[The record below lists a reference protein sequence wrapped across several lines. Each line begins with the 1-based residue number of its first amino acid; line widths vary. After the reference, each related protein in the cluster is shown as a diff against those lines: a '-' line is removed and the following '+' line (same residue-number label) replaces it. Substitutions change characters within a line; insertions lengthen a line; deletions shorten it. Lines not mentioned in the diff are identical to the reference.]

1 MSSEKKD
8 TNDLKDPGLDRRNFL
23 KTGLAGAA
31 GIAAV
36 GAGMNTVS
44 AQPVAPG
51 PQARTNSKTGI
62 RTAVITDAQLNIG
75 PFLAR
80 KMAALGYN
88 LVIADAQ
95 EGLADELRKLGAA
108 EVVVVEGLEQE
119 GPNNESKPGSLQK
132 VVDTAV
138 EKFGSFDSAFI
149 RTAIHAPQG
158 DILNTSADGLMTH
171 YQENLLAVMYGL
183 QAVLPPLVAAGAGQV
198 VVQTSATGEKPQ
210 PTLMA
215 YSTMRA
221 AANMM
226 CRCAA
231 MTVAPDGVCVNVIGT
246 NFMNYPGFRD
256 AAGAQD
262 EEVYQR
268 ILKTIPMRRLGE
280 TDEAA
285 HFALSLLDGH
295 NMYTTGNAFPV
306 AGGFNNE
313 GMVPFE

>member
-1 MSSEKKD
+1 MTSKETPKTGEKEQ
-8 TNDLKDPGLDRRNFL
+8 TTGIDRRGFL
-23 KTGLAGAA
+23 MAGAA
-31 GIAAV
+31 GVAA
-36 GAGMNTVS
+36 AGLGMKDAAANPT
-44 AQPVAPG
+44 APG
-51 PQARTNSKTGI
+51 PELRTNSKTGI
-62 RTAVITDAQLNIG
+62 RTAVISDAQLNIG

-88 LVIADAQ
+88 LVIADVQ
-95 EGLADELRKLGAA
+95 KGLVEDLHKLGAA
-108 EVVVVEGLEQE
+108 DVVVVEGLEQE

-132 VVDTAV
+132 VFDTAMD
-138 EKFGSFDSAFI
+138 KFGGYDSAFI
-149 RTAIHAPQG
+149 RTAVHAPAG

-171 YQENLLAVMYGL
+171 YEQNLLAVMYGL
-183 QAVLPPLVAAGAGQV
+183 QAALPPLVAAGGGQI

-231 MTVAPDGVCVNVIGT
+231 MTVAADNVCVNVIGT
-246 NFMNYPGFRD
+246 NFMNYPGFRE
-256 AAGAQD
+256 AAGAED
-262 EEVYQR
+262 DAVYQR
-268 ILKTIPMRRLGE
+268 ILNTIPMRRLGE

-313 GMVPFE
+313 GMAPFE

>member
-1 MSSEKKD
+1 MSNEETKKQLD
-8 TNDLKDPGLDRRNFL
+8 EQATGIDRRDFL
-23 KTGLAGAA
+23 LAGAA
-31 GIAAV
+31 GIAAA
-36 GAGMNTVS
+36 GAGITTAS
-44 AQPVAPG
+44 AQPAAPG
-51 PQARTNSKTGI
+51 PQPRTNSKTGI

-75 PFLAR
+75 PFLAK
-80 KMAALGYN
+80 KMAVLGYN
-88 LVIADAQ
+88 LVIADVQ
-95 EGLADELRKLGAA
+95 EGLVDELYKLGAK

-132 VVDTAV
+132 VADTAV
-138 EKFGSFDSAFI
+138 EKFGGFDSAFV

-171 YQENLLAVMYGL
+171 YEQNLLAVMYGL
-183 QAVLPPLVAAGAGQV
+183 QAVLPPLVAGGGGQV

-231 MTVAPDGVCVNVIGT
+231 MTVAPDNVCVNVIGT

-280 TDEAA
+280 TEEAA
-285 HFALSLLDGH
+285 HLALSLLDGF